1 MHKYSNFRLYSYMKY
16 LLFVAFFIISVF
28 SYNVCSQVTIDQVV
42 FQNQPVNFNGQSGD
56 DAEVKSLQN
65 GRLVYKKI
73 IIEDFPQ
80 GTDVKIKLKLKSAGD
95 RWDKTGSCFVV
106 TNPKLISILDVSEG
120 EKKFPKESGIDGEFL
135 GLRKT
140 KGYEPTIELLRFI
153 TPFGV
158 GHFGDEKNSHRK
170 PVYIPKWE
178 DEVVWEQ
185 DISHLLQVVNNSF
198 YIGVWIDSWTKEGYI
213 LDLSLHYSNRPK
225 KQVKTKTLINTVSY
239 VEGQALPEFFATRAL
254 DQNFNFEKPV
264 KNVKL
269 YYITSG
275 HGGHSGG
282 DEFTKRSNR
291 LIIDDELL
299 LDFVPWR
306 DDCASFRRFNP
317 SSGVW
322 LKKDSASYI
331 DFEAQKYKVKQIE
344 ERIASS
350 DLSRSNWCP
359 GSVVEPIV
367 IDLGDLK
374 AGDHK
379 MRIEIDA
386 SPAEKNK
393 YNHWLVS
400 AYLTYEE

>member
-1 MHKYSNFRLYSYMKY
+1 MKH
-16 LLFVAFFIISVF
+16 LLFLIIFTISLFSVDV
-28 SYNVCSQVTIDQVV
+28 YAQKTLDKVV
-42 FQNQPVNFNGQSGD
+42 FKNQPVNFEGAGGTD
-56 DAEVKSLQN
+56 TEVKSLQN

-73 IIEDFPQ
+73 EVPNFPE
-80 GTDVKIKLKLKSAGD
+80 GSDVRIKVTLKSAGD

-106 TNPKLISILDVSEG
+106 TDPELISILDVSEG
-120 EKKFPKESGIDGEFL
+120 EKIFPKKSGIDGGNL
-135 GLRKT
+135 GIRKT
-140 KGYEPTIELLRFI
+140 KGYEPVIELLRFI

-158 GHFGDEKNSHRK
+158 GHFSQDEDAHRK

-178 DEVVWEQ
+178 EKVEWER
-185 DISHLLQVVNNSF
+185 DISQLLQVVDNSF
-198 YIGVWIDSWTKEGYI
+198 YIGVWIDSWTKEGYV

-225 KQVKTKTLINTVSY
+225 KQVRIKSLINTVSY
-239 VEGQALPEFFATRAL
+239 VDGQSLPEFFATNEL
-254 DQNFNFEKPV
+254 DQHFSFDKPV

-269 YYITSG
+269 HYITSG

-282 DEFTKRSNR
+282 DEFSKRSNR
-291 LIIDDELL
+291 LILNDELL

-359 GSVVEPIV
+359 GAAVDPIIVE
-367 IDLGDLK
+367 LGDMK

-386 SPAEKNK
+386 SPAEKDK

>member
-1 MHKYSNFRLYSYMKY
+1 MRYLFIVFIFSISFFTNSVYSQKGLDQ
-16 LLFVAFFIISVF
+16 IVF
-28 SYNVCSQVTIDQVV
+28 TK
-42 FQNQPVNFNGQSGD
+42 QPVNYEGAPGAD
-56 DAEVKSLQN
+56 EEVKRLQK

-73 IIEDFPQ
+73 EIPDFPE
-80 GTDVKIKLKLKSAGD
+80 GTDVKVRLSLRSDGD

-106 TNPKLISILDVSEG
+106 ADPALISIIDVAEG
-120 EKKFPKESGIDGEFL
+120 NKEFPLASGIDGAFL
-135 GLRKT
+135 GVRKT
-140 KGYEPTIELLRFI
+140 NDYEPVIELMRFI

-158 GHFGDEKNSHRK
+158 GHYSEEENAHRK
-170 PVYIPKWE
+170 PVYIPEWE
-178 DEVVWEQ
+178 KEVVWEA
-185 DISHLLQVVNNSF
+185 DISHLLKVVTKHF
-198 YIGVWIDSWTKEGYI
+198 YIGVWIDSWTKEGYNI
-213 LDLSLHYSNRPK
+213 DLSLHYSNRPD
-225 KQVKTKTLINTVSY
+225 QLVHVKPLLNTVSY
-239 VEGQALPEFFATRAL
+239 VKGQSLPEFFANGNL
-254 DQNFNFEKPV
+254 EQGFNFDKAV

-269 YYITSG
+269 FYITSG

-282 DEFTKRSNR
+282 DEFSKRSNR
-291 LIIDDELL
+291 LTIDKRVV

-331 DFEAQKYKVKQIE
+331 DFEAKKYRVKEIE

-359 GSVVEPIV
+359 GSIVEPVIV
-367 IDLGDLK
+367 RLGDMK

-379 MRIEIDA
+379 MTLEIDA
-386 SPAEKNK
+386 SAAEKNK

>member
-1 MHKYSNFRLYSYMKY
+1 MRYVLIVFIFSISFFTSSVYSQEGL
-16 LLFVAFFIISVF
+16 
-28 SYNVCSQVTIDQVV
+28 DQVV
-42 FQNQPVNFNGQSGD
+42 FKNQPVNYEGAPGADQ
-56 DAEVKSLQN
+56 EVVRLQK
-65 GRLVYKKI
+65 GRLVYKKL
-73 IIEDFPQ
+73 EVPNFPE
-80 GTDVKIKLKLKSAGD
+80 GTDVKVRLSLRSDGD

-106 TNPKLISILDVSEG
+106 ADPDLISILDVAEG
-120 EKKFPKESGIDGEFL
+120 NKKFPLSSGIDEAFL
-135 GLRKT
+135 GVRKT
-140 KGYEPTIELLRFI
+140 NDYAPVIELMRFI

-158 GHFGDEKNSHRK
+158 GHYSKEENSHRK

-178 DEVVWEQ
+178 KEVVWEA
-185 DISHLLQVVNNSF
+185 DISELLTLVTKHF
-198 YIGVWIDSWTKEGYI
+198 YIGVWIDSWTKEGYNI
-213 LDLSLHYSNRPK
+213 DLSLHYSNRPD
-225 KQVKTKTLINTVSY
+225 QLVHVKSLLNTISY
-239 VEGQALPEFFATRAL
+239 VNGQALPEFFADGILEQGFSFDKAVR
-254 DQNFNFEKPV
+254 
-264 KNVKL
+264 NVQL
-269 YYITSG
+269 HYITSG

-282 DEFTKRSNR
+282 DEFSKRTNR
-291 LIIDDELL
+291 LTIDERVV
-299 LDFVPWR
+299 LDFIPWR

-331 DFEAQKYKVKQIE
+331 DFEAKKYRVKEIE

-359 GSVVEPIV
+359 GSIVEPVIV
-367 IDLGDLK
+367 NLGDMK

-379 MRIEIDA
+379 MTLEIDA

>member
-1 MHKYSNFRLYSYMKY
+1 MKY
-16 LLFVAFFIISVF
+16 LLFIFFFIS
-28 SYNVCSQVTIDQVV
+28 STALNTIYAQEPKDQLV
-42 FQNQPVNFNGQSGD
+42 FQNQPLNFKGQSGD
-56 DAEVKSLQN
+56 DPKVKRLEN

-73 IIEDFPQ
+73 EVEDFLE
-80 GTDVKIKLKLKSAGD
+80 GTDVKIKLSLKSAGD
-95 RWDKTGSCFVV
+95 RWDKIGSCFVV
-106 TNPKLISILDVSEG
+106 TDRKLISILDVSEG
-120 EKKFPKESGIDGEFL
+120 EQKFPIESGIDGAFL
-135 GLRKT
+135 GIKKT
-140 KGYEPTIELLRFI
+140 KSYEPVIELVRFI

-158 GHFGDEKNSHRK
+158 GHFSDDKNGHRK
-170 PVYIPKWE
+170 PVYIPEWE
-178 DEVVWEQ
+178 DEIVWEQ

-198 YIGVWIDSWTKEGYI
+198 YIGVWIDSWTKEGYV
-213 LDLSLHYSNRPK
+213 LDLSLQYSNRPK

-239 VEGQALPEFFATRAL
+239 VDGQSLPEFFAAGAL
-254 DQNFNFEKPV
+254 VQKFNFEKPV

-299 LDFVPWR
+299 FDYVPWR

-359 GSVVEPIV
+359 GSLVDPIV
-367 IDLGDLK
+367 IDLGDLT
-374 AGDHK
+374 AGDHQ

-386 SPAEKNK
+386 APAAKDK
-393 YNHWLVS
+393 YNHWSVS